1 MTEIIEQT
9 HNIAAEYRARITLAF
24 IAAGVIAALLYAFN
38 LYAIVSRTVALG
50 RVQSETAA
58 LGSAVASLDAEYLG
72 LSSAFTPDSLGGHGL
87 VLGRVSVYIERP
99 ASTASIG
106 PLASVGHEL

>member
-9 HNIAAEYRARITLAF
+9 HNIAAEYRARMTLCF
-24 IAAGVIAALLYAFN
+24 IVLAAAAVLFYAFN
-38 LYAIVSRTVALG
+38 LYAVVSRTVALS

-58 LGSAVASLDAEYLG
+58 AGSAVASLDAEYLG
-72 LSSAFTPDSLGGHGL
+72 LSSALTPDSLGAHGL
-87 VLGRVSVYIERP
+87 VQGKVSAYIERP